1 MTMRGLSRLA
11 SMPGTRA
18 ISSALAVAACA
29 GTLAACGGDDGG
41 GPIPR
46 EAGDQLIGQLDQI
59 ETLVDQGNCAEAQEV
74 AASFAEGVD
83 QLPAEVDGELR
94 EQLVRASGNLE
105 SMTQDTDQCT
115 PPTGTTGETDV
126 VPPETTE
133 TTTTTTEDTTETT
146 TTDEEEPPPT
156 DEGDGEGNGGGPPE
170 ETPGTGDPGSG
181 NEGGGNTGGTGDDSS
196 GGIGSDG

>member
-1 MTMRGLSRLA
+1 MTMRAVSRLA

-29 GTLAACGGDDGG
+29 AMLAACGGDDEG
-41 GPIPR
+41 GPIPQ
-46 EAGDQLIGQLDQI
+46 EAGDQLIDRLDEI
-59 ETLVDQGNCAEAQEV
+59 ETLVDEGNCSAAQQV

-83 QLPAEVDGELR
+83 QLPSEVDGELR

-105 SMTQDTDQCT
+105 SLTQDADQCT

-133 TTTTTTEDTTETT
+133 ETTPPEETTETT

-156 DEGDGEGNGGGPPE
+156 DDEGEGGGPPE
-170 ETPGTGDPGSG
+170 DTPGNSDPGGG
-181 NEGGGNTGGTGDDSS
+181 NEGGGNIGGGTGGDSS

>member
-1 MTMRGLSRLA
+1 MTMRAPSRLA
-11 SMPGTRA
+11 SMPGIRA

-29 GTLAACGGDDGG
+29 GTLAACGGDDEG

-46 EAGDQLIGQLDQI
+46 DAGDQLLGQLDQI
-59 ETLVDQGNCAEAQEV
+59 QELVDQGSCSEAREV

-94 EQLVRASGNLE
+94 EQLVRASGNLVELTE
-105 SMTQDTDQCT
+105 SGDQCT

-133 TTTTTTEDTTETT
+133 EPTTTEDTTETT
-146 TTDEEEPPPT
+146 TTDEDEEPPPT
-156 DEGDGEGNGGGPPE
+156 DEGEGGGPPE
-170 ETPGTGDPGSG
+170 DTPGNGDPGGG
-181 NEGGGNTGGTGDDSS
+181 NEGGGDTGGGSGDDSS